1 VLGGE
6 ILKPVLGDQ
15 NSPKMPEVKIKTI
28 KPKAMTNLLMNNNEI
43 ADICL
48 KIVSDSVKHEK
59 KPADNGTIEPA

>member
-1 VLGGE
+1 
-6 ILKPVLGDQ
+6 
-15 NSPKMPEVKIKTI
+15 
-28 KPKAMTNLLMNNNEI
+28 MTNLLMNNNEI